1 MHNIL
6 VVEDD
11 SDLNQAVCYAL
22 QKAGY
27 GVVSAESIAEARR
40 IFVSQQVP

>member
-27 GVVSAESIAEARR
+27 GVEVRK
-40 IFVSQQVP
+40 VLQKPGGYL